1 MRVEEIL
8 KDLVAINT
16 IRDEDNE
23 QFMAYI
29 EAFLKPYGFEI
40 ERRKNETTGKEV
52 LVGTFGEEATL
63 GFLGHTDTVDIT
75 DGWVTDPFTLTEK
88 DGLLY
93 GLGACD
99 MKGGIA
105 AALWAISQAPLDE
118 IKAAGKGIKVYWTYD
133 EEIMFGGIRDLVNGN
148 EQFPPHVLIC
158 EPTDLYP
165 NIGSKG
171 LLEWILNFKGVTT
184 HSSAPIPGKNAN
196 KNAVK
201 FLNKMLEL
209 EEELAE
215 GNYPIFAVPHTTMNI
230 GIMKGGTAIN
240 KVPDKCTVYLDFRI
254 ANSETE
260 QDKIRNT
267 VEEALKEFDVE
278 INKINDI
285 PSLLNRGERVGWY
298 EQWTGKESCAG
309 TGITEASFFGGDRVI
324 IGPGPKTAHQKNECV
339 SLESLETSARLY
351 LDAIKR
357 ECL

>member
-23 QFMAYI
+23 TFMAYI

-40 ERRKNETTGKEV
+40 ERRKNEITGKEV

-133 EEIMFGGIRDLVNGN
+133 EEVTWGGNCS
-148 EQFPPHVLIC
+148 FPFTRSLI
-158 EPTDLYP
+158 PP
-165 NIGSKG
+165 NI
-171 LLEWILNFKGVTT
+171 T
-184 HSSAPIPGKNAN
+184 SS
-196 KNAVK
+196 
-201 FLNKMLEL
+201 
-209 EEELAE
+209 
-215 GNYPIFAVPHTTMNI
+215 
-230 GIMKGGTAIN
+230 
-240 KVPDKCTVYLDFRI
+240 
-254 ANSETE
+254 S
-260 QDKIRNT
+260 
-267 VEEALKEFDVE
+267 
-278 INKINDI
+278 
-285 PSLLNRGERVGWY
+285 
-298 EQWTGKESCAG
+298 
-309 TGITEASFFGGDRVI
+309 
-324 IGPGPKTAHQKNECV
+324 
-339 SLESLETSARLY
+339 
-351 LDAIKR
+351 
-357 ECL
+357 